1 MTPEQFTALI
11 VALTGL
17 IAAVGAVWAQLRQTH
32 KLMNG
37 RMTELLDATKLSGQA
52 TGELLGRDFRPSS
65 PGAVPIAGERIEP
78 PTGTRPPSSP
88 GINAPNDPATT
99 P

>member
-17 IAAVGAVWAQLRQTH
+17 IAAVGAVFAQLRSTH

-37 RMTELLDATKLSGQA
+37 RMTELLDATKLASQK
-52 TGELLGRDFRPSS
+52 TGELRGRDFQPATVLVAPSVAEQT
-65 PGAVPIAGERIEP
+65 GP
-78 PTGTRPPSSP
+78 PTGTRPPNSP
-88 GINAPNDPATT
+88 GINAPNDPARK

>member
-32 KLMNG
+32 KLMDG
-37 RMTELLDATKLSGQA
+37 RMTELLDTTKLSGQA

-65 PGAVPIAGERIEP
+65 PGQFQLLESKPRRPLAHDRPAVRA
-78 PTGTRPPSSP
+78 
-88 GINAPNDPATT
+88 
-99 P
+99 